1 MKLSQH
7 TETIAERVACV
18 KPGRTLLLKLCIAV
32 VALIGIVAVP
42 AAVWAD
48 MVGYNL
54 NKTPLAPRLALAAV
68 LVLAG
73 MGVFQSVQETPVRL
87 QLDFFRDRLVLTY
100 DALPSLWREGTVR
113 QVTEIPYQSVTGCIL
128 SSRRMR
134 LTLRCA
140 GYTRTRGEDKPQ
152 QKTGTVSFSTLEAR
166 DVDFA
171 ALLEKYGSVKVQY
184 KD

>member
-18 KPGRTLLLKLCIAV
+18 KPGRTLLLKVCIAV
-32 VALIGIVAVP
+32 IALIGVVAIP

-48 MVGYNL
+48 IVGYNL
-54 NKTPLAPRLALAAV
+54 NKTPLIPRLVLAAV

-73 MGVFQSVQETPVRL
+73 IGVFKSIQETPVRL
-87 QLDFFRDRLVLTY
+87 RLDFFRDRLVLTY

-113 QVTEIPYQSVTGCIL
+113 QVTEIPYSSVTSCVL
-128 SSRRMR
+128 STRRMR
-134 LTLRCA
+134 LTLRCV
-140 GYTRTRGEDKPQ
+140 GYTRTRGEDTPR

-171 ALLEKYGSVKVQY
+171 ALLEKYGSVKAQY